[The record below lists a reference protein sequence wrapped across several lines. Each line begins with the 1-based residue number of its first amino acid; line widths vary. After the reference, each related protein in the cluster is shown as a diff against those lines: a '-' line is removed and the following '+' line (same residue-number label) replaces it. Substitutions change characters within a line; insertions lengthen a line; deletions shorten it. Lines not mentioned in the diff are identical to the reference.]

1 MSKLLKTKNTFEV
14 NNRSF
19 ILSKQIEIAF
29 DLKISIQNTMENSQP
44 DGKKR
49 KDIAVGLEVE
59 IVQKQDQRSGDL
71 TDGVVKRILTKS
83 PNHPHGIKVQL
94 ETGEVGR
101 VKNIL
106 DED

>member
-1 MSKLLKTKNTFEV
+1 
-14 NNRSF
+14 
-19 ILSKQIEIAF
+19 
-29 DLKISIQNTMENSQP
+29 MENAQP
-44 DGKKR
+44 DGRKR

-71 TDGVVKRILTKS
+71 TEGIVKRILTKS

-101 VKNIL
+101 VKNII
-106 DED
+106 EEEF

>member
-49 KDIAVGLEVE
+49 KDITVGLEVE
-59 IVQKQDQRSGDL
+59 IVLKQDQRSGDL